1 MSIRLPLIFMMIT
14 LIFSGC
20 EEEREVPQLDFELD
34 FQPLAIGNTWIYSVD
49 ETIYFGEN
57 DSETSAYFYRDS
69 IRSSFLNAER
79 EVVYIVDR
87 SRSTNRVTWSKELD
101 YTLILRDNS
110 IVRTVANESLVSLVF
125 PPKQGLT
132 WNGRRYQAQGDDDF
146 EIDLVGASA
155 AIPGLGGSS
164 TIRVNQEKF
173 DDKITLR
180 DIRYEVFGKG
190 IGLVEK
196 YDEVITY
203 CSRNN
208 CLGQQLINGGRKTH
222 LKLVGYD
229 TK

>member
-1 MSIRLPLIFMMIT
+1 MSLRIPLIFMLVI

-49 ETIYFGEN
+49 ETVYFGEN
-57 DSETSAYFYRDS
+57 DSETSAFFYRDS
-69 IRSSFLNAER
+69 IRGSFLNAER
-79 EVVYIVDR
+79 EAVYIVTR
-87 SRSTNRVTWSKELD
+87 SRSTNRVTWAKELE

-110 IVRTVANESLVSLVF
+110 IVRTVSNESLVSLVF
-125 PPKQGLT
+125 PPKQGLI
-132 WNGRRYQAQGDDDF
+132 WNGKRYQAQGDDDF
-146 EIDLVGASA
+146 EIDLVGASP
-155 AIPGLGGSS
+155 ILGLGNSS